1 MAETART
8 AVPGGGE
15 GAGPRRDGA
24 PAPAVAR
31 PAPGVFAAV
40 SGTAGRAPSGEAAQ
54 APPALLP
61 TDRPRRPSASPGQA
75 GPARTGLARTP
86 LGRAAGAA
94 TEAQLLAAFAA
105 VLHRYTGQDAFS
117 FAVSPRPPGD
127 GTPRVSSYHVTAD
140 ATLAELSRQAVG
152 QGGSPC
158 AGGYEFVLSLPAGV
172 AGAGAGPPSPPT
184 AELRYDAAL
193 FDGSTMDRLLV
204 SYRTLLADGLARPG
218 HPVARLRL
226 LPEAELHRM
235 LVEWNATEAE
245 LPHDVCLHAAFERAV
260 GRAPEAVA
268 LVDGVRRWTYREIN
282 TAANRLAH
290 HLRGL
295 GIGPDRRV
303 GICLYRSPDL
313 LVAVLGVLKAGGAY
327 VPLDPEYPRRRLAAM
342 TTGSSCAAIVS
353 GAGPAGRLPAPETR
367 AGVPLVL
374 LDRDAPLLARYPE
387 DDPVGGAG
395 PENLAYVI
403 HTSGSTGAPKPI
415 AVRHRGVAN
424 NLADLNTRFSVG
436 PGDRVLALSSPSFDM
451 SVYEFLGLTLA
462 GGTVILPEPGRAR
475 DPEHWAGLLT
485 EQRVTVWNSAPAL
498 LELTVEHLES
508 SGSPPLS
515 SLRLALLGG
524 DWIPL
529 SLPDRVRALA
539 PNLRFVAL
547 GGATEVSIHSTLHE
561 VASTDPAWTSIP
573 YGRPMANQR
582 AYILDASLQPV
593 PPGVPGELHLA
604 GIGLARG
611 YLDQPERTAERF
623 LDWSCGE
630 VTGERLYRTG
640 DVARYGPDG
649 LIELLGRR
657 DFQVKLRGMRVE
669 LGEIEAVLRSHDTV
683 KDAVVAAREDGA
695 GERRLIAY
703 VTARPGRAPAPRE
716 LREHAARALPGFMVP
731 AAVLVLDALP
741 LTANGKV
748 DRGALPAPP
757 DPAGAGSAPHTSP
770 ATETESVVADVL
782 AQVLRLEHVGT
793 ETGFLAL
800 GGNSLQALRAVNR
813 LSKHFGIRVNVRLL
827 YGGGSV
833 RAIASAIDQRL
844 AEAP

>member
-1 MAETART
+1 
-8 AVPGGGE
+8 
-15 GAGPRRDGA
+15 
-24 PAPAVAR
+24 R
-31 PAPGVFAAV
+31 PA
-40 SGTAGRAPSGEAAQ
+40 
-54 APPALLP
+54 
-61 TDRPRRPSASPGQA
+61 ASPGHA
-75 GPARTGLARTP
+75 GPARTGVARAP
-86 LGRAAGAA
+86 LGPAADAA
-94 TEAQLLAAFAA
+94 TRAQLLAAFAA

-117 FAVSPRPPGD
+117 FAVSPGPSGRV
-127 GTPRVSSYHVTAD
+127 TPRVTSYRVAAD
-140 ATLAELSRQAVG
+140 ATLAGLSRQASG
-152 QGGSPC
+152 Q
-158 AGGYEFVLSLPAGV
+158 AGRTGADAYEFALALPAGEP
-172 AGAGAGPPSPPT
+172 GAGGAPSPPLT
-184 AELRYDAAL
+184 AELHYDPAL
-193 FDGSTMDRLLV
+193 FDAGTMDRLLA

-245 LPHDVCLHAAFERAV
+245 LPHEVCLHSAFERAV

-268 LVDGVRRWTYREIN
+268 LVDGVRHWTYREIN

-313 LVAVLGVLKAGGAY
+313 LVAVLGTLKAGGAY
-327 VPLDPEYPRRRLAAM
+327 VPLDPEYPRQRLAAM

-353 GAGPAGRLPAPETR
+353 RTGPAGRLPAPESR
-367 AGVPLVL
+367 AGAPLVL
-374 LDRDAPLLARYPE
+374 LDRDTPLLARYPQ

-395 PENLAYVI
+395 PEDLAYVI

-415 AVRHRGVAN
+415 AVRHRGVMN
-424 NLADLNTRFSVG
+424 NLADLNSRFSVG
-436 PGDRVLALSSPSFDM
+436 PGDRALALSSPSFDM

-462 GGTVILPEPGRAR
+462 GGTVIIPEPGRAG

-485 EQRVTVWNSAPAL
+485 EHRVTVWNSAPAL
-498 LELTVEHLES
+498 LGLTVEHLES
-508 SGSPPLS
+508 TGSPPLD

-524 DWIPL
+524 DWIPV
-529 SLPDRVRALA
+529 SLPDRIRAFA

-547 GGATEVSIHSTLHE
+547 GGATEASIHSTLHE
-561 VASTDPAWTSIP
+561 VESADPAWTSIP

-582 AYILDASLQPV
+582 AYILDTSLQPV

-604 GIGLARG
+604 GMGLARG

-630 VTGERLYRTG
+630 VSGERLYRTG

-657 DFQVKLRGMRVE
+657 DFQVKLRGLRVE
-669 LGEIEAVLRSHDTV
+669 PGEVEAVLRGHHTV
-683 KDAVVAAREDGA
+683 KEAVVAAPKDGA
-695 GERRLIAY
+695 GERRLIAW
-703 VTARPGRAPAPRE
+703 VTARPGRTPDPGE
-716 LREHAARALPGFMVP
+716 LREHAGRALPGFMVP
-731 AAVLVLDALP
+731 AAVVALDALP

-748 DRGALPAPP
+748 DRGALPAPT
-757 DPAGAGSAPHTSP
+757 DPAGAGSAPHTAP
-770 ATETESVVADVL
+770 ATETESVVAAVF
-782 AQVLRLEHVGT
+782 AQVLRLERVGT

-813 LSKHFGIRVNVRLL
+813 LSKHFGFRVNVRLL
-827 YGGGSV
+827 YEGRTVGAV
-833 RAIASAIDQRL
+833 ASAIDQRR